1 MAQSRA
7 KRTRWDFSLL
17 SRKNWLLDYFDRNP
31 RLSAKDLGQVL
42 ADDIGGRINE
52 RRLYIRHRCTRSCD
66 DHFRARTTLA
76 HALLHY
82 SLMHVSIQQYVLA
95 AE

>member
-7 KRTRWDFSLL
+7 KRTRWDFYLL
-17 SRKNWLLDYFDRNP
+17 SRKTWLLDSFDRNP
-31 RLSAKDLGQVL
+31 RVSAKDLGLVL
-42 ADDIGGRINE
+42 ADDIGGRINA

-66 DHFRARTTLA
+66 EHFRARATLA

-82 SLMHVSIQQYVLA
+82 AFMHVSIQQYVLA